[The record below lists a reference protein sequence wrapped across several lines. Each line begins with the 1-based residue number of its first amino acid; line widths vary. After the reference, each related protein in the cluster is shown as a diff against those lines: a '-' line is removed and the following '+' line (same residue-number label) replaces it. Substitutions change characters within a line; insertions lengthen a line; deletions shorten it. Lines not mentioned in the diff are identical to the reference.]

1 MINTYVDS
9 ANWQPTIE
17 VESAE
22 SEDEIKEPYEDTI
35 EYEYDYDD
43 RYTDYD
49 DTEDGRISGNLLF
62 YYLCKDFVLI
72 SSKSQNFTTT
82 QDCERSW
89 FF

>member
-1 MINTYVDS
+1 MINTEVDS

-35 EYEYDYDD
+35 EYEYYDD

-49 DTEDGRISGNLLF
+49 DTEDGRISGNILF
-62 YYLCKDFVLI
+62 NYLFKYLRPYF
-72 SSKSQNFTTT
+72 
-82 QDCERSW
+82 
-89 FF
+89 